1 MQEVSGRAPR
11 PDTNLLMWIVA
22 ALLLAASIM
31 GCNSKDPLDLLLTEL
46 EEAAENREVGAF
58 EKRLASGF
66 TGNDQ
71 IGREESIATLRRY
84 FMAYERITLD
94 LSNVERSKSG
104 NRITFQVS
112 FSGNA
117 NEAFNLQNLLPS
129 TAVYHFDLRLVQERD
144 SLKVR
149 KAFWKEVSSGL

>member
-1 MQEVSGRAPR
+1 MQGGLRARTAR
-11 PDTNLLMWIVA
+11 PYTNLLMRIVV
-22 ALLLAASIM
+22 ALLLVASIT
-31 GCNSKDPLDLLLTEL
+31 GCNSKDPVSILLQDLEKTA
-46 EEAAENREVGAF
+46 EARDIDTF
-58 EKRLASGF
+58 EKRLASTF
-66 TGNDQ
+66 TANDQ

-94 LSNVERSKSG
+94 LTNVDRAKSG

-129 TAVYHFDLRLVQERD
+129 TAVYHFDLRLVQD
-144 SLKVR
+144 GNTLKVR
-149 KAFWKEVSSGL
+149 KAYWKEVSRF